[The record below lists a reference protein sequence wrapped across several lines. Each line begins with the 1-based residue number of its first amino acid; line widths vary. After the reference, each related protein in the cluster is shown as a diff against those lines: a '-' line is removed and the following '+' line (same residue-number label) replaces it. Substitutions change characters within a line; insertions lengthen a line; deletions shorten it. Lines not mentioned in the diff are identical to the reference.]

1 MYPASCAATVDTVF
15 VSMSN
20 TPPFDSFSFLYSSN
34 TSSHSFFVFSVVP
47 VKKLESPSYGV

>member
-20 TPPFDSFSFLYSSN
+20 TPPLDSFSFLYSSN